1 MGLFGGELSAR
12 EKIDVLRQTKV
23 ILTRGT
29 NPDCVAGTCPPIR
42 DAVSQAL
49 DDLGYRFR
57 GVGNKREMS
66 TTIEITRALGLK
78 GGVACVET
86 WADETHIEVVLAG
99 LDTTIAH
106 LK

>member
-57 GVGNKREMS
+57 GVGNKR
-66 TTIEITRALGLK
+66 ALGLK